1 MRLVEIGKAKEG
13 SPLAGLAD
21 DIERNEAPWK
31 EFAALE
37 APEAALMP
45 SDLTAK
51 LSLFEQLLVSLPH
64 LPYQLHL
71 ELLVYVLNLCEA
83 PLWMLLLG
91 KGVNRPP
98 FAPPLLVA
106 DA

>member
-21 DIERNEAPWK
+21 DIERNEAPWR
-31 EFAALE
+31 EYAALE

-51 LSLFEQLLVSLPH
+51 LSLFEQLLVSLSRYAI
-64 LPYQLHL
+64 PYDLILMMYPLDLHL
-71 ELLVYVLNLCEA
+71 MICC
-83 PLWMLLLG
+83 
-91 KGVNRPP
+91 
-98 FAPPLLVA
+98 
-106 DA
+106 